1 MTPLIIHNKDV
12 QKILQCN
19 PATATRKIKLLRDA
33 FRKKTHQLVTV
44 KEFCN
49 YYDLPLKEVMEL
61 LKSA

>member
-12 QKILQCN
+12 QKILNCA
-19 PATATRKIKLLRDA
+19 PATATRKIDLLRCA
-33 FRKKTHQLVTV
+33 LKKKHHQLVTI

-49 YYDLPLKEVMEL
+49 YYDLPFKEVTER